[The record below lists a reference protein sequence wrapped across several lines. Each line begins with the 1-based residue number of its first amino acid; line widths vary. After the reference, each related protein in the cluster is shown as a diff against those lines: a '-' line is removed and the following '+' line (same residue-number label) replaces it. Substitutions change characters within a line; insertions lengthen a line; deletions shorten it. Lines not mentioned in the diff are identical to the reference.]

1 MLTALWCLRV
11 NSPQMWGLK
20 YETKKQ
26 KNKKTKQK
34 TEFPH
39 WATSS
44 WSFEIHKNLNHFCY
58 RMMPLGEIRCLLL
71 FGV

>member
-26 KNKKTKQK
+26 KNKKQNFLIGLRQVGHLKYIKIFFIPNYPQLQFLVDYVSPK
-34 TEFPH
+34 
-39 WATSS
+39 
-44 WSFEIHKNLNHFCY
+44 I
-58 RMMPLGEIRCLLL
+58 
-71 FGV
+71 

>member
-26 KNKKTKQK
+26 KKNKK
-34 TEFPH
+34 
-39 WATSS
+39 
-44 WSFEIHKNLNHFCY
+44 KNFLIGLHQVGHLKYIKIFFIPNHPQLQFLVDY
-58 RMMPLGEIRCLLL
+58 VSPKI
-71 FGV
+71 

>member
-26 KNKKTKQK
+26 KQKTKKQNFLIGLHQVGHLK
-34 TEFPH
+34 YTKIF
-39 WATSS
+39 
-44 WSFEIHKNLNHFCY
+44 FIHNYPQLQFLVDYVSPK
-58 RMMPLGEIRCLLL
+58 I
-71 FGV
+71 

>member
-26 KNKKTKQK
+26 NKKQK
-34 TEFPH
+34 KGNFLIGLHQVGHLKYAKIFFIP
-39 WATSS
+39 
-44 WSFEIHKNLNHFCY
+44 NHPQQQFLVNY
-58 RMMPLGEIRCLLL
+58 VSPKI
-71 FGV
+71 